1 MSIIIRRQ
9 HIDLYQKYMAKEG
22 LNKKTISQLVPAG
35 KTWALCI
42 GAGISFPI
50 FPSWNTLAER
60 IILHSSPNSINIINE
75 INSYFSSEVIIQ
87 SCYEQLR
94 SENKDIKFPEIL
106 AELLYKDLLKS
117 VNQRDRDLLCKCLST
132 QVPSPNLDWNRFL
145 TLIKQLSPVSSIDLA
160 QLVIEAYK
168 KDAGLNSIIT
178 FNAETLFPTLIN
190 AYAQISLKK
199 NDKIL
204 DYITEPTTSH
214 YRGRIP
220 FYFCHGLVPLPGS
233 KQKWMNASDKQVFLE
248 NEYLQLA
255 NNAFSWQAISF
266 YNILSTNTVFFIGL
280 SFRDANVRRWLSWLH
295 KAKVDT
301 INKYGGANEST
312 THYWIEKSP
321 ESSQLKKWYEAS
333 VAHLGIRLIWITEW
347 TEVAS
352 IIRTSVENLRT

>member
-35 KTWALCI
+35 KTWALCV

-160 QLVIEAYK
+160 QLVIRK
-168 KDAGLNSIIT
+168 M
-178 FNAETLFPTLIN
+178 
-190 AYAQISLKK
+190 
-199 NDKIL
+199 
-204 DYITEPTTSH
+204 
-214 YRGRIP
+214 
-220 FYFCHGLVPLPGS
+220 LV
-233 KQKWMNASDKQVFLE
+233 
-248 NEYLQLA
+248 
-255 NNAFSWQAISF
+255 
-266 YNILSTNTVFFIGL
+266 
-280 SFRDANVRRWLSWLH
+280 
-295 KAKVDT
+295 
-301 INKYGGANEST
+301 
-312 THYWIEKSP
+312 
-321 ESSQLKKWYEAS
+321 
-333 VAHLGIRLIWITEW
+333 
-347 TEVAS
+347 
-352 IIRTSVENLRT
+352 